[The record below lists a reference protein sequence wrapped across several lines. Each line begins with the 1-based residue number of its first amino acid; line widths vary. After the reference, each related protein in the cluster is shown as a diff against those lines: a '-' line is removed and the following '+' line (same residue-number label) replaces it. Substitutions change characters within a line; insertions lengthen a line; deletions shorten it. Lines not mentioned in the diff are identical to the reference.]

1 MTERILPFLR
11 THFTR
16 EGVYMKKEM
25 DQQDVIE
32 VLKNKEELLAEYEQ
46 KKYAHMK
53 EIERLDDDIKRLNE
67 TAISDE
73 KIRNIC
79 KEEIAL
85 RDMYQESLRE
95 VLAVESC
102 INYIWFY
109 YLQLPQDMKVILEE
123 LYVKK
128 NGWTFAV
135 NTIRGSKTKLCQLK
149 NAGLDKILRQ
159 MKGVNISL

>member
-1 MTERILPFLR
+1 MK
-11 THFTR
+11 R
-16 EGVYMKKEM
+16 EME
-25 DQQDVIE
+25 QQDVIE

-53 EIERLDDDIKRLNE
+53 EIERLNSDIKRLKE
-67 TAISDE
+67 SPIVDE
-73 KIRNIC
+73 KIETIC
-79 KEEIAL
+79 KEEMVL
-85 RDMYQESLRE
+85 RDMYQESLKE

-102 INYIWFY
+102 INYIWYY
-109 YLQLPQDMKVILEE
+109 YLQLPQEMKLILEE